1 MLVTCL
7 KTVFVYFLVIFAF
20 RIMGKRQISQLQPN
34 ELVITLLISELAIIP
49 IQDNIPFFTHG
60 VFPMLLL
67 VLLEII
73 ISFIMIK
80 SGKLR
85 KVICGSPVIIISD
98 GKILQD
104 ELRKQ
109 RIAIE
114 DLFSQLRNKDVFSIE
129 EVKYAIIETDGRLS
143 VLKKKDYE
151 AVNAKDL
158 NLKVT
163 DENLELVVVSD
174 GEICKHSLSLGNK
187 SEKWLYEIIKKEKL
201 TLKEIFI
208 MTAEKS
214 GKYHIIKKEKAK
226 GF

>member
-1 MLVTCL
+1 MLETCL

-49 IQDNIPFFTHG
+49 IQDDIPFFTHG

-67 VLLEII
+67 VFLEIL

-80 SGKLR
+80 SGKRR
-85 KVICGSPVIIISD
+85 KVICGSPVIVIAN

-109 RIAIE
+109 RMAIE

-158 NLKVT
+158 KIEVK
-163 DENLELVVVSD
+163 DEELQLVIVSD
-174 GEICKHSLSLGNK
+174 GEICKHSLSICNK
-187 SEKWLYEIIKKEKL
+187 NENWLKGVLKKEKL
-201 TLKEIFI
+201 TLQDIFI

-214 GKYHIIKKEKAK
+214 GKYNIIKKDKK
-226 GF
+226 C

>member
-1 MLVTCL
+1 MLETSL

-60 VFPMLLL
+60 VLPMLLL
-67 VLLEII
+67 VLLEIL

-80 SGKLR
+80 NGKLR

-158 NLKVT
+158 NLKVN
-163 DENLELVVVSD
+163 DESLELVVVSD
-174 GEICKHSLSLGNK
+174 GEICKHSLKLCNK
-187 SEKWLYEIIKKEKL
+187 NEAWLYGIIKNEKL
-201 TLKEIFI
+201 TLKDIFI

>member
-1 MLVTCL
+1 MLTTCL

-34 ELVITLLISELAIIP
+34 ELVITLLISELAIMP
-49 IQDNIPFFTHG
+49 IQDDATFFMHSIL
-60 VFPMLLL
+60 PMLLL
-67 VLLEII
+67 VLLEIL

-80 SGKLR
+80 NGKLR
-85 KVICGSPVIIISD
+85 KIICGSPVIIIAD
-98 GKILQD
+98 GKILQN
-104 ELRKQ
+104 ELKKQ

-151 AVNAKDL
+151 AISAKDL
-158 NLKVT
+158 GLNTKD
-163 DENLELVVVSD
+163 DELQLVVISD
-174 GEICKHSLSLGNK
+174 GEICKHSLSLCGKN
-187 SEKWLYEIIKKEKL
+187 EKWLYDIIKKEKL
-201 TLKEIFI
+201 TLEDIFI

-214 GKYHIIKKEKAK
+214 GKYTVIKKEKK
-226 GF
+226 G